1 MKVRLTVLAKADMLA
16 QIDWLAKR
24 SPQAARRARSVLLER
39 LAGLTEFPLAA
50 ALVDDDHREAVV
62 RFGRDGYII
71 RYRAFEDVVLVTRIF
86 HARQTR

>member
-24 SPQAARRARSVLLER
+24 SPQAARRARSALLER

-50 ALVDDDHREAVV
+50 ALVDDDIARLW
-62 RFGRDGYII
+62 FGSAETATSY
-71 RYRAFEDVVLVTRIF
+71 AT
-86 HARQTR
+86 ARSKMSFW